1 MIVTDLTAVNGKP
14 GIYFISVDGKP
25 IGKIAA
31 EDIFKFGLVVNK
43 SISETTYLELV
54 GRVEYLLHYYQALS
68 YASRRLRSKEELK
81 RYLVKRKCIGVVAD
95 SIIDELDRLGIIDEQ
110 KLVEAYIHDSEFSS
124 PMSKKMLILKL
135 KQKKIDQQTIDNELI
150 KNDYDDTDAL
160 DALIAKK
167 ANLTAY
173 KKNKNK
179 FFRYL
184 ISRGFK
190 YEDIAK
196 RIGRPE
202 NN

>member
-14 GIYFISVDGKP
+14 GVYFIAVDGRP
-25 IGKIAA
+25 VGKIVA

-43 SISETTYLELV
+43 TISEKTYSELV
-54 GRVEYLLHYYQALS
+54 NRVEYLLYYYQALA
-68 YASRRLRSKEELK
+68 YASRRLRSKEELR
-81 RYLVKRKCIGVVAD
+81 RYLFGRKCIGKVAD
-95 SIIDELDRLGIIDEQ
+95 SIIDELDRLGIVDEQ
-110 KLVEAYIHDSEFSS
+110 KLVEAYIHDRELSS
-124 PMSKKMLILKL
+124 PMSKKMLTLKL
-135 KQKKIDQQTIDNELI
+135 KQKKIDQQTIDYELS

-184 ISRGFK
+184 ISRGFN

-202 NN
+202 